1 MTMSLGKKFG
11 QKIAILSNFVH
22 YCTSDIDKFAT
33 ILHFIEFRT
42 ILIYN
47 DFSNADRYATKA
59 PRAEAIARRERE
71 EDKEETDII
80 TTAYNYKY

>member
-1 MTMSLGKKFG
+1 M
-11 QKIAILSNFVH
+11 
-22 YCTSDIDKFAT
+22 
-33 ILHFIEFRT
+33 HFIEFRT

-59 PRAEAIARRERE
+59 PHAEAIARRERE